1 MKHLL
6 LMKNPFL
13 ISAIPLI
20 AFLAGCSSISPYM
33 KDRARDLTDVAHID
47 VTCMSVGVGV
57 NVGPSLLGFNSV
69 SAPCGDGK
77 RLKFG
82 LGILSSKAESRSSST
97 YGKTFPPWGSVG
109 GDVGLIFGLSA
120 RADVVELVDFF
131 LGIATVDILKDD
143 EGIEAKLTPIEKN
156 KSEK

>member
-1 MKHLL
+1 
-6 LMKNPFL
+6 
-13 ISAIPLI
+13 
-20 AFLAGCSSISPYM
+20 M

-57 NVGPSLLGFNSV
+57 NVGPALLGFNSV

-82 LGILSSKAESRSSST
+82 LGIPEGRKVQEFYAGAIWPILSSKAESRSSST

-109 GDVGLIFGLSA
+109 GDVGLFFGLSA